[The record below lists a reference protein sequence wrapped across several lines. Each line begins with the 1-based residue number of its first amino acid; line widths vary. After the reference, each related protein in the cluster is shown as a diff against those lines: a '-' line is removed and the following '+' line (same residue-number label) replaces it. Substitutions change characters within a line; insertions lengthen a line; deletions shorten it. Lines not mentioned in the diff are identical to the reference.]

1 MGKFN
6 KLFTIA
12 IIFFISIL
20 LYGKTYAQDSILF
33 CANPESF
40 FSALKSGKAASINKT
55 AWLEEFSMVE
65 NSLITIYPNSP
76 SDSSYLVDIKITD
89 LKENQTNDRYLEY
102 SILGYIFEGCTKFTS
117 EYKQF
122 INKSCSLITFSP
134 EEAMNI
140 FYEGITKEVDD
151 NYDITGEIVSLY
163 DKMCKKVK
171 PMPVKKP
178 AVYLYPEQDMNIK
191 VTLSVNGII
200 TKTEP
205 YYNSVWDVFATKNG
219 IINDK
224 YDYLFYEADLNKIEL
239 PDEGWV
245 VEYGNLENWF
255 DKYLPALG
263 LNKKETEQFKE
274 YWLKDLKKEN
284 YYEIRLLDYNFLNE
298 NMKLMVSPKPQ
309 TLIRL
314 NFYFKPLKEK
324 TNLKEPEIT
333 KKERKGFTVVE
344 WGGINEGDFKIIP

>member
-1 MGKFN
+1 
-6 KLFTIA
+6 
-12 IIFFISIL
+12 
-20 LYGKTYAQDSILF
+20 
-33 CANPESF
+33 
-40 FSALKSGKAASINKT
+40 
-55 AWLEEFSMVE
+55 
-65 NSLITIYPNSP
+65 
-76 SDSSYLVDIKITD
+76 
-89 LKENQTNDRYLEY
+89 
-102 SILGYIFEGCTKFTS
+102 
-117 EYKQF
+117 
-122 INKSCSLITFSP
+122 
-134 EEAMNI
+134 
-140 FYEGITKEVDD
+140 
-151 NYDITGEIVSLY
+151 
-163 DKMCKKVK
+163 
-171 PMPVKKP
+171 
-178 AVYLYPEQDMNIK
+178 
-191 VTLSVNGII
+191 VNGII